1 MVIDVGEVLDVNANV
16 DGGECFVWERVSGKC
31 WKKHVF
37 CVKYW
42 SKMNPIMWGG
52 LAGSQQELCK

>member
-1 MVIDVGEVLDVNANV
+1 MSMPMLTVVSVLLGREFLENV
-16 DGGECFVWERVSGKC
+16 DKNTLE
-31 WKKHVF
+31 KHVF